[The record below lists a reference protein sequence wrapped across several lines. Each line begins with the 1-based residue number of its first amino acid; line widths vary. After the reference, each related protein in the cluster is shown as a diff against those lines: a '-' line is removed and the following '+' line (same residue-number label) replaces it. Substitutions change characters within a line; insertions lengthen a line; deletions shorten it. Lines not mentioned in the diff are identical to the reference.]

1 MADQSL
7 FEDGQSKQ
15 QDTPV
20 QQPVNQGSLF
30 ADQLAAIKDENGR
43 QKYDTPDKALEAL
56 KHSQAYIPQ
65 LKSQVS
71 EYEGEIARL
80 KAELEKTKSVEDIV
94 SRLTQQQDAQQPLP
108 SHLDESAVEALLER
122 KLRQTEQENRKVQN
136 LQSVESQLI
145 SKFGDGAKTA
155 LSAKATE
162 LGISLAQLKAMAE
175 ESPQVVSALF
185 STTSTK
191 PPVPTGGGS
200 YLPPVN
206 QQDTIQNRIK
216 DAERKIIMSGVD
228 HSTRDLVAQLRQDN
242 MAKYGFNQ

>member
-7 FEDGQSKQ
+7 FEDGQVTS

-65 LKSQVS
+65 LKSQVT

-94 SRLTQQQDAQQPLP
+94 SRLTQQTEGHPPVNQQF
-108 SHLDESAVEALLER
+108 DESAVEALLER
-122 KLRQTEQENRKVQN
+122 KLQQTELANKKVAN
-136 LQSVESQLI
+136 LQLVESQLV
-145 SKFGDGAKTA
+145 SKFGEGARAA

-162 LGISLAQLKAMAE
+162 LGISLAQLRAMSE

-185 STTSTK
+185 STTKQPTPSI
-191 PPVPTGGGS
+191 TGGGLP
-200 YLPPVN
+200 LPPVN
-206 QQDTIQNRIK
+206 QQDSLENRIK
-216 DAERKIIMSGVD
+216 DAERKVTMSGIN
-228 HSTRDLVAQLRQDN
+228 HATRDLVSQLRREN
-242 MAKYGFNQ
+242 MAKHGLE